1 MSNGWEQVRDARRAL
16 LERNA
21 ELEALETALT
31 RLCAPG
37 GGPAAAPRGGLLSF
51 AAPAGLGKTALLAE
65 VRARAAA
72 HGCTILSARGGE
84 QEHGMAFH
92 VVRQLMQPVLAAYD
106 EAASRTVLG
115 SWYDIVAPALGLVA
129 DAGGSVP
136 DPTGVRDGLD
146 WLVTRL
152 AVQQAPT
159 VLILDDAHWADQESL
174 SWLTAFAPRAED
186 LPMLVVVAYRP
197 EELPRDAAPFRK
209 LAERHA
215 TRPFTLTPLTCD
227 AIASIIRE
235 AIGESAED
243 KFCTECW
250 AVTDGNPF
258 EAVELAAGLRDRG
271 VEGGRDD
278 LTALRELASAV
289 KGKGLIDRLD
299 RLDGAAVRLAWAVAV
314 LGTSATPDITA
325 GVAALGTESAVQ
337 AVAQLREARVL
348 AQDEA
353 PDGILQFAH
362 PLIATAVHRAVPAAL
377 RVGMHNMAAE
387 AVVEA
392 GLGPTVAA
400 RHLLEVPCQGDDWVV
415 HRLRQAAREYVRA
428 GAPDAARRVL
438 ARALREPPSPE
449 NRAAVLF
456 ELGAA
461 TFLSAPEV
469 TVNYLREALEEP
481 DVDPELREAITY
493 RLAQALAHTDQVAE
507 AAALAAEEARRT
519 SIPATRLRMQ
529 AENFVWSAFRADEP
543 DSAARSRRL
552 ARLADHLAGDGL
564 AERYVLGLR
573 AWDCVVHGEPAATAL
588 RYAEAALIGGL
599 SWTED
604 NRGFEVP
611 VAVAMTF
618 MYCDQPGRAEELFTR
633 GMAECE
639 RKGWRGAHLAF
650 GHALLGYIRY
660 RRGALAEAET
670 LVREGLRIAERVGGA
685 VPARWYA
692 IGILIE
698 ILLARGRIQDAQEL
712 ADHFSYGDI
721 VPNAVVYPDSR
732 TVYSELLLARGL
744 HRHAEHHLKAVGR
757 RLEARGMRNPAWCP
771 WQLHLARATA
781 LTDSPRAVALAEE
794 GVRRARR
801 FGTATAVG
809 EALHCAATVIGGGRA
824 LKLLAEA
831 VRELEHSPAG
841 YALAEALVDHGAALR
856 RAGLPQDA
864 AERLYR
870 GLEGAVHC
878 GADGLAERARDELS
892 AAGLRPLQLHSTGT
906 EALTA
911 QERAAAER
919 LALGWPTRRIA
930 EELATPEPVVTR
942 LLSNVCRKM
951 GTDYAGLP
959 RLLEL
964 SAHGTAPDGPP
975 PG

>member
-1 MSNGWEQVRDARRAL
+1 MANGWEHARDARRGL

-21 ELEALETALT
+21 ELDALETALE
-31 RLCAPG
+31 RLCGPG
-37 GGPAAAPRGGLLSF
+37 GGPATVRRGGLLSF
-51 AAPAGLGKTALLAE
+51 AASAGMGKTALLAE
-65 VRARAAA
+65 VRTRAAA
-72 HGCTILSARGGE
+72 HGCTVLSARGDE

-92 VVRQLMQPVLAAYD
+92 VVRQLVQPALAAYD

-174 SWLTAFAPRAED
+174 GWLTAFAPRAED

-215 TRPFTLTPLTCD
+215 SRPFSLTALTCE
-227 AIASIIRE
+227 AVASIIRD
-235 AIGESAED
+235 AIGETAED

-258 EAVELAAGLRDRG
+258 EAVELAAGLRERG
-271 VEGGRDD
+271 LKGCRDD
-278 LTALRELASAV
+278 LAALRELASAV
-289 KGKGLIDRLD
+289 KGKGLVDRLD
-299 RLDGAAVRLAWAVAV
+299 RLGGAAVRLAWAVAV
-314 LGTSATPDITA
+314 LGTSATPEVTA
-325 GVAALGTESAVQ
+325 GVAALGTESTADTVGR
-337 AVAQLREARVL
+337 LREARIL
-348 AQDEA
+348 APAGATD
-353 PDGILQFAH
+353 DILQFAH
-362 PLIATAVHRAVPAAL
+362 PLIATAVHRAIPTAL

-415 HRLRQAAREYVRA
+415 SRLRQAAREYARA
-428 GAPDAARRVL
+428 GAPDAARRFL

-449 NRAAVLF
+449 HRAAVLF

-461 TFLSAPEV
+461 TFLAAPEV

-493 RLAQALAHTDQVAE
+493 RLAQALAHTDQVSE
-507 AAALAAEEARRT
+507 AAAVAAEEARRT
-519 SIPATRLRMQ
+519 SLPGTRLRMQ

-552 ARLADHLAGDGL
+552 ARLADHLTGDGL
-564 AERYVLGLR
+564 AERYILGLR
-573 AWDCVVHGEPAATAL
+573 AWDCVVHGEPAVTAL
-588 RYAEAALIGGL
+588 RYAEAALVGGL

-660 RRGALAEAET
+660 RRGALTEAEA

-685 VPARWYA
+685 VPAQWYA

-698 ILLARGRIQDAQEL
+698 ILLARGRLDDAQEL

-757 RLEARGMRNPAWCP
+757 RLDARGMRNPAWCP

-781 LTDSPRAVALAEE
+781 LTDSPRAVQMAEE

-892 AAGLRPLQLHSTGT
+892 AAGLRPHQLHSTGT
-906 EALTA
+906 DALTA

-919 LALGWPTRRIA
+919 LAQGWPTGRIA
-930 EELATPEPVVTR
+930 EDMATPETVVTR
-942 LLSNVCRKM
+942 LLSSVCRKM
-951 GTDYAGLP
+951 GTDYTGLP
-959 RLLEL
+959 RLLR
-964 SAHGTAPDGPP
+964 TAVPVVAPAEPP
-975 PG
+975 RG

>member
-1 MSNGWEQVRDARRAL
+1 MANGWEQVRNARRVL

-21 ELEALETALT
+21 EIEALETALD
-31 RLCAPG
+31 RLCGPG
-37 GGPAAAPRGGLLSF
+37 GGPATARRGGLLSF
-51 AAPAGLGKTALLAE
+51 AAPAGMGKTALLGE

-72 HGCTILSARGGE
+72 HGCTVLSARGGE

-92 VVRQLMQPVLAAYD
+92 VVRQLVQPVLAAYD

-115 SWYDIVAPALGLVA
+115 GWYDIVAPALGLVA

-159 VLILDDAHWADQESL
+159 VLVLDDAHWADQESL

-215 TRPFTLTPLTCD
+215 VRPFTLTPFTCD
-227 AIASIIRE
+227 AVASIVRE
-235 AIGESAED
+235 AIGGAAED

-258 EAVELAAGLRDRG
+258 EVVELAAGLRERG
-271 VEGGRDD
+271 LKGSRDD
-278 LTALRELASAV
+278 LPVLRDIASAV

-299 RLDGAAVRLAWAVAV
+299 KLGGAAVRLAWAIAV

-325 GVAALGTESAVQ
+325 GVAALGSESAVE
-337 AVAQLREARVL
+337 AVAQLRAARIL
-348 AQDEA
+348 AQGEA
-353 PDGILQFAH
+353 PDGVLQFAH
-362 PLIATAVHRAVPAAL
+362 PLIATAVHRAIPDAL
-377 RVGMHNMAAE
+377 RVGMHNVAAE

-428 GAPDAARRVL
+428 GAPDAARRFL

-456 ELGAA
+456 ELGSA

-481 DVDPELREAITY
+481 DVDPELREAVTY
-493 RLAQALAHTDQVAE
+493 RLAQALAHTDKLAE
-507 AAALAAEEARRT
+507 AAALAADEARRT
-519 SIPATRLRMQ
+519 SLPGTRLRMQ

-552 ARLADHLAGDGL
+552 TRLADHLTGNGL
-564 AERYVLGLR
+564 AERYILGLR
-573 AWDCVVHGEPAATAL
+573 AWDCVVHGEPATTAL
-588 RYAEAALIGGL
+588 RYAEAALVGGL

-660 RRGALAEAET
+660 RRGALTEAET

-685 VPARWYA
+685 VPAQWYA

-698 ILLARGRIQDAQEL
+698 ILLARGRVDDAQEL
-712 ADHFSYGDI
+712 ADRFSYGDV

-744 HRHAEHHLKAVGR
+744 HRHAEHQLKAVGR

-781 LTDSPRAVALAEE
+781 LTDSPRAVELAEE

-809 EALHCAATVIGGGRA
+809 EALHCAATVVGGGRA

-906 EALTA
+906 ETLTA

-919 LALGWPTRRIA
+919 LALGWPTSRIA
-930 EELATPEPVVTR
+930 EELATPETVVTR
-942 LLSNVCRKM
+942 LLSSVCRKM

-959 RLLEL
+959 RLLETA
-964 SAHGTAPDGPP
+964 AHGVAPVQPP
-975 PG
+975 LR

>member
-1 MSNGWEQVRDARRAL
+1 MNHGWEHVRDVRREL
-16 LERNA
+16 LERNT
-21 ELEALETALT
+21 ELDALERALSRLRGTA
-31 RLCAPG
+31 
-37 GGPAAAPRGGLLSF
+37 GGPVAAQRGGLLSF
-51 AAPAGLGKTALLAE
+51 AGSAGMGKTALLAE

-72 HGCTILSARGGE
+72 HGCTVLSARGNE

-92 VVRQLMQPVLAAYD
+92 VVRQLVQPVLAGYD
-106 EAASRTVLG
+106 EATCRTVLG

-129 DAGGSVP
+129 DAGGSSP

-159 VLILDDAHWADQESL
+159 VLVMDDAQWADQESL

-197 EELPRDAAPFRK
+197 DELPRSAAAFRK

-215 TRPFTLTPLTCD
+215 SRPYVLTPLTCD
-227 AIASIIRE
+227 AVSSIIRDAVGDE
-235 AIGESAED
+235 AEE

-258 EAVELAAGLRDRG
+258 EAVELAAGLRERG
-271 VEGGRDD
+271 LKGCRDD
-278 LTALRELASAV
+278 LPALRELGSAV
-289 KGKGLIDRLD
+289 KGKGLVERLD
-299 RLDGAAVRLAWAVAV
+299 RLGGAAVRLAWAVAV
-314 LGTSATPDITA
+314 LGTSATPEVTA
-325 GVAALGTESAVQ
+325 GVAALGSESGVDV
-337 AVAQLREARVL
+337 VAQLREARIL
-348 AQDEA
+348 APDEG

-362 PLIATAVHRAVPAAL
+362 PLIATAVHRAIPTSL
-377 RVGMHNMAAE
+377 RVGMHNVAAE

-400 RHLLEVPCQGDDWVV
+400 RHLLEVPCEGDDWVV
-415 HRLRQAAREYVRA
+415 QRLRQAAQEYVRA
-428 GAPDAARRVL
+428 GAPDAARRFL
-438 ARALREPPSPE
+438 TRALREPPSPE
-449 NRAAVLF
+449 DRAAVLF

-461 TFLSAPEV
+461 TFLAAPEV
-469 TVNYLREALEEP
+469 TVNYLREALAEP
-481 DVDPELREAITY
+481 DVEPELREAITY

-507 AAALAAEEARRT
+507 AAAVAAEEARRT
-519 SIPATRLRMQ
+519 SLPATRLRMQ

-552 ARLADHLAGDGL
+552 ARLADHLTGDGP
-564 AERYVLGLR
+564 AERYILGLR

-588 RYAEAALIGGL
+588 RYAEDALVGGL

-660 RRGALAEAET
+660 RRGALVEAEA

-685 VPARWYA
+685 VPAQWYA

-698 ILLARGRIQDAQEL
+698 ILLARGRIEEAQEI
-712 ADHFSYGDI
+712 ADHFGYGEV

-757 RLEARGMRNPAWCP
+757 RLDARGMRNPAWCP
-771 WQLHLARATA
+771 WQLLLARATA
-781 LTDSPRAVALAEE
+781 LTDSPHAIELAEE

-801 FGTATAVG
+801 FGTATAIG
-809 EALHCAATVIGGGRA
+809 EALHCAANVIGGGRA

-878 GADGLAERARDELS
+878 GADALAERARDELS

-906 EALTA
+906 DALTS
-911 QERAAAER
+911 QERVAAER
-919 LALGWPTRRIA
+919 LALGWDTGRIA
-930 EELATPEPVVTR
+930 EELATPETVVTR
-942 LLSNVCRKM
+942 LLSSVCRKM

-959 RLLEL
+959 RLLE
-964 SAHGTAPDGPP
+964 TADPATVPDGPP
-975 PG
+975 RR

>member
-1 MSNGWEQVRDARRAL
+1 MANGWEQVRNARRAL

-21 ELEALETALT
+21 ELEALESALD
-31 RLCAPG
+31 RLCGPG
-37 GGPAAAPRGGLLSF
+37 GGPATVQRGGLLSF
-51 AAPAGLGKTALLAE
+51 AAPAGMGKTALLAE

-72 HGCTILSARGGE
+72 HGCTVLSARGGE

-92 VVRQLMQPVLAAYD
+92 VVRQLVQPVLAMYD
-106 EAASRTVLG
+106 ESASRTVLG
-115 SWYDIVAPALGLVA
+115 SWYDIVAPAIGLVA
-129 DAGGSVP
+129 DAGTSVP

-159 VLILDDAHWADQESL
+159 VLVLDDAHWADQESL
-174 SWLTAFAPRAED
+174 SWLTAFAPRAEN

-215 TRPFTLTPLTCD
+215 TRPFVLTPLTCD
-227 AIASIIRE
+227 AVAHIIRD
-235 AIGESAED
+235 AVGETAED

-258 EAVELAAGLRDRG
+258 EAVELAAGLRERG
-271 VEGGRDD
+271 LKGVRAD
-278 LTALRELASAV
+278 LPALRELASAV
-289 KGKGLIDRLD
+289 KGKGLTDRLD
-299 RLDGAAVRLAWAVAV
+299 RLGGAAVRLAWAVAV
-314 LGTSATPDITA
+314 LGTSATSDITA
-325 GVAALGTESAVQ
+325 GVAALDSGSAVE
-337 AVAQLREARVL
+337 AVAQLREARIL
-348 AQDEA
+348 ARDEA
-353 PDGILQFAH
+353 PDGVLQFAH
-362 PLIATAVHRAVPAAL
+362 PLIATAVHRAIPAAL

-415 HRLRQAAREYVRA
+415 LRLRQAAREYVRA
-428 GAPDAARRVL
+428 GAPDAARRFL

-456 ELGAA
+456 EVGAA

-481 DVDPELREAITY
+481 DVDPELREAIIY
-493 RLAQALAHTDQVAE
+493 RLAQALAHTDKVAE
-507 AAALAAEEARRT
+507 AAALAADEARRT
-519 SIPATRLRMQ
+519 SLPDTRLRMQ

-552 ARLADHLAGDGL
+552 TQLADDLTGDGL
-564 AERYVLGLR
+564 AERYILGLR
-573 AWDCVVHGEPAATAL
+573 AWDCVVLGEPAATAL
-588 RYAEAALIGGL
+588 RYAEAALVGGL

-685 VPARWYA
+685 VPAQWYA
-692 IGILIE
+692 IGILVE
-698 ILLARGRIQDAQEL
+698 ILLARGRVQDAQEL
-712 ADHFSYGDI
+712 ADHFSYGDV

-781 LTDSPRAVALAEE
+781 LTDSPRAVELAEE

-906 EALTA
+906 EVLTA

-919 LALGWPTRRIA
+919 LALGWATSRIA
-930 EELATPEPVVTR
+930 EELATPETVVTR
-942 LLSNVCRKM
+942 LLSSVCRKM

-959 RLLEL
+959 RLLET
-964 SAHGTAPDGPP
+964 SAAATVPDGPP
-975 PG
+975 LR

>member
-1 MSNGWEQVRDARRAL
+1 MANGWEHVRDVRQEL

-21 ELEALETALT
+21 ELGAAELALS
-31 RLCAPG
+31 RLCG
-37 GGPAAAPRGGLLSF
+37 TSGGPVAAQRGGLLTF
-51 AAPAGLGKTALLAE
+51 AGSPGMGKTALLAE

-72 HGCTILSARGGE
+72 RGCTVLSARGCE

-92 VVRQLMQPVLAAYD
+92 VVRQLVQPVLAGYD
-106 EAASRTVLG
+106 EATSRTVLG

-129 DAGGSVP
+129 DAGGSSP

-152 AVQQAPT
+152 AVQQKPT
-159 VLILDDAHWADQESL
+159 VLVLDDAQWADQESL

-186 LPMLVVVAYRP
+186 LPMLVVAAYRP
-197 EELPRDAAPFRK
+197 DELPRSAAAFRK

-215 TRPFTLTPLTCD
+215 TRPFDLAPLTCD
-227 AIASIIRE
+227 AVTSIIR
-235 AIGESAED
+235 AAVGDGAED

-258 EAVELAAGLRDRG
+258 EAVELAAGLRERG
-271 VEGGRDD
+271 LTGRRDD
-278 LTALRELASAV
+278 LSALRELGSAV
-289 KGKGLIDRLD
+289 KGKGLVERLD
-299 RLDGAAVRLAWAVAV
+299 RLGGAAVRLAWAVAV
-314 LGTSATPDITA
+314 LGTSATSGITSA
-325 GVAALGTESAVQ
+325 VAALGSEATAD
-337 AVAQLREARVL
+337 AVAQLREARIL
-348 AQDEA
+348 A
-353 PDGILQFAH
+353 PDDGPDGLLQFAH
-362 PLIATAVHRAVPAAL
+362 PLIATAVHRAIPTAL

-400 RHLLEVPCQGDDWVV
+400 RHLLEVPCEGDDWVV
-415 HRLRQAAREYVRA
+415 QRLRQAAQEFVRA

-438 ARALREPPSPE
+438 TRALREPPSPGD
-449 NRAAVLF
+449 RAAVLF

-461 TFLSAPEV
+461 TFLAAPEA
-469 TVNYLREALEEP
+469 TVNYLREALAEP
-481 DVDPELREAITY
+481 DVEPELREAITY

-519 SIPATRLRMQ
+519 NLPATRLRMQ

-552 ARLADHLAGDGL
+552 ARLADHLTGDGL
-564 AERYVLGLR
+564 AERYILGLR

-588 RYAEAALIGGL
+588 RYAEAALVGGL

-639 RKGWRGAHLAF
+639 RKGWRGTHLAF

-660 RRGALAEAET
+660 RRGALAEAEA
-670 LVREGLRIAERVGGA
+670 LVREGLRIAERVDGA
-685 VPARWYA
+685 VPAQWYA

-698 ILLARGRIQDAQEL
+698 ILLARGRVQEAQEL
-712 ADHFSYGDI
+712 ADHFNYGDM

-744 HRHAEHHLKAVGR
+744 HRHAEHHLKAVGK

-781 LTDSPRAVALAEE
+781 LTDSPHAVRLAEE

-878 GADGLAERARDELS
+878 GADALAERARDELS

-906 EALTA
+906 DALTA
-911 QERAAAER
+911 QERVAAER
-919 LALGWPTRRIA
+919 LALGWSTGRIA
-930 EELATPEPVVTR
+930 EELATPETVVTR
-942 LLSNVCRKM
+942 LLSSVCRKM
-951 GTDYAGLP
+951 GTDYTGLP
-959 RLLEL
+959 RLLETG
-964 SAHGTAPDGPP
+964 SPATTPDGPP